1 MRLPHGGS
9 SRLCRQDN
17 VVGVTLIAAA
27 AFGLIYAL
35 TALRG
40 SRRRA
45 VTGRVSASPL
55 AGLDVH

>member
-9 SRLCRQDN
+9 SRRCCQDN
-17 VVGVTLIAAA
+17 IVGVTLIAA

-40 SRRRA
+40 SRRA